1 MMGAMTRRMVRF
13 RRSGRRS
20 LAALASAGLLA
31 LGSCQQAAG
40 PAPTPGARPGV
51 FKHIIVIFQENR
63 SFDHYFGLFVPA
75 AGQTLDG
82 LDPLPANAC
91 QGMPRVCASTI
102 TAETADPV
110 HEYGAMLEEFH
121 DGAMDRYVAVGGPK
135 TMGHYD
141 GESVGVLWDLARQYG
156 LADHWFQPMF
166 GPSTPQHLF
175 LVAATAGGIMSGDP
189 GQGRCTKGT
198 ASLDVP
204 NIGDR
209 MTAAGVSWRWYS
221 EGLAN
226 CTNVAHHQAFQYFPS
241 TGASP
246 NLVDLSE
253 FSADLQTGK
262 LPQVSYL
269 KSTRNSEHPP
279 ATVRRHQ
286 QWLRQTIEE
295 VQTSPVWRDTVII
308 LTYDESGGWYDHVP
322 PPVVKTTANE
332 RGLGPR
338 VPALVISPYS
348 KRGYVSHVQYDHT
361 SILRFIEWNFWLRPL
376 NYRDAGANNLLDFF
390 DFSARRSARFSE
402 PAGLPVWVRP

>member
-1 MMGAMTRRMVRF
+1 MMEAMTLRMA
-13 RRSGRRS
+13 RSLRLGRR
-20 LAALASAGLLA
+20 LVAALAAAGLLLA
-31 LGSCQQAAG
+31 LGSCQQDAG
-40 PAPTPGARPGV
+40 PTPTPAARPGI

-75 AGQTLDG
+75 AGQRIDG
-82 LDPLPANAC
+82 LNPLPASAC
-91 QGMPRVCASTI
+91 QGLPQVCASTI
-102 TAETADPV
+102 KTESADPV
-110 HEYGAMLEEFH
+110 HEYRTMLEEFH

-141 GESVGVLWDLARQYG
+141 DESVGVLWDLARQYA

-175 LVAATAGGIMSGDP
+175 LVAATSGGVYGDP
-189 GQGRCTKGT
+189 AYGRCTKGT

-241 TGASP
+241 TGVSP

-253 FSADLQTGK
+253 FSADLRSGK

-269 KSTRNSEHPP
+269 KSTRNNEHAP
-279 ATVRRHQ
+279 ATVKRQQ

-295 VQTSPVWRDTVII
+295 VQTSPDWRDTVII

-322 PPVVKTTANE
+322 PPVVNTTANE

-361 SILRFIEWNFWLRPL
+361 SILRFMEWNFRLQPL
-376 NYRDAGANNLLDFF
+376 NDRDARANNLLDFF
-390 DFSARRSARFSE
+390 DFSRRSARFSE
-402 PAGLPVWVRP
+402 LAGYLLG